1 MSPSHPRGVLGGQ
14 LSKCWGQDLQGTL
27 VQREHSDTDFVKLAL
42 GFKVYFCMIIIL
54 YIHVPVMNTDEF
66 YTLYS
71 LTQ

>member
-27 VQREHSDTDFVKLAL
+27 AQREYHETDFVKLAL
-42 GFKVYFCMIIIL
+42 CFKVHFCVIIIL
-54 YIHVPVMNTDEF
+54 YIYVTVMNTDKF
-66 YTLYS
+66 YTFYS